1 VVNRPGKAPC
11 WQEEALPVFVREG
24 ETKEQ
29 VGYRYCGLYKV
40 LDWNEEPHPLSL
52 WSVAAKNRKDDV
64 GRVIFLKKPL

>member
-1 VVNRPGKAPC
+1 M
-11 WQEEALPVFVREG
+11 FVREG

-40 LDWNEEPHPLSL
+40 LDWNEEPPPLSL